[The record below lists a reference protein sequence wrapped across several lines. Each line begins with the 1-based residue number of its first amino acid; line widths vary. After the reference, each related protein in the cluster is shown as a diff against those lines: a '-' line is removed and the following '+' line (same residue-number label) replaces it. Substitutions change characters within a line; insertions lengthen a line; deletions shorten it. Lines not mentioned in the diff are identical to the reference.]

1 MDGMVDEDLLLEQY
15 VALAEVLQYQQ
26 VTPEWRLQERYSL
39 KLMKLLRVQVASF
52 VRPTSV

>member
-1 MDGMVDEDLLLEQY
+1 MVDEDLLLEQY